1 MRKQALPALLALAAL
16 ALPTTAQANWHASQW
31 GQTVDQ
37 LVKAEK
43 ADAKAK
49 KVADKPELR
58 QSGLL
63 MLAEGQATDQGLKV
77 KVRFYF
83 DPQDRTLRM
92 VQLVPVET
100 WLNATTEEFLIHQY
114 GPAKVTAGTQDG
126 MQMRQLDWHQ
136 TNGDLIRLLEAK
148 ADAGEG
154 FVWTVRPG
162 A

>member
-1 MRKQALPALLALAAL
+1 MKLQPIAALTALAAMT
-16 ALPTTAQANWHASQW
+16 LPGTAQASWRASQW

-37 LVKAEK
+37 VVKAEK

-58 QSGLL
+58 QSGLQ
-63 MLAEGQATDQGLKV
+63 MLAEGLATEQGLKV

-83 DPQDRTLRM
+83 DPQNHTLRM

-126 MQMRQLDWHQ
+126 MQMRQLDWLQ
-136 TNGDLIRLLEAK
+136 TNGDLARLLEAK
-148 ADAGEG
+148 SDAGEG
-154 FVWTVRPG
+154 YVWTIRPG